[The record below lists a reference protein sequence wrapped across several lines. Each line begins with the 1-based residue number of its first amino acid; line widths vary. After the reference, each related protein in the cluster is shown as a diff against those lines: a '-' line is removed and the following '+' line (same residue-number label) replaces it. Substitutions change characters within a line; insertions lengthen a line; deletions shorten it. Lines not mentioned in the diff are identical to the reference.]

1 LQALRVKMA
10 TSSVQRDKA
19 TQAGCQQRARRGG
32 GGDKRAAV
40 RVHADLCVHAVD
52 TSIDAEGAFGAVL
65 WALRFVWAAR

>member
-1 LQALRVKMA
+1 MQALRVKMA
-10 TSSVQRDKA
+10 TSSVQRDEA
-19 TQAGCQQRARRGG
+19 TLDASSARGG

>member
-1 LQALRVKMA
+1 ML
-10 TSSVQRDKA
+10 
-19 TQAGCQQRARRGG
+19 AGFACQNGHLISAEGQSDSGWMQRARRGG